1 VLRPTWVAQKK
12 SDRRWTLNPRKSEQY
27 FMCGITGFLDTSE
40 SKGHEE
46 LCAIVQR
53 MATSLRH
60 RGPEDEGIWA
70 DAACGIAF
78 GHRRLSIIDLSAAG
92 HQPMH
97 SSCGRY
103 VITFNGEIYNFKAL
117 RQELESLGQTFRG
130 HSDTEVMLASIA
142 HWGVENAVKKF
153 NGMFAFGLWDRKEK
167 TLYLSRD
174 RAGEKPLYYGWAGKT
189 LLFGSELKALHQ
201 HPAFR
206 GEIDRGAL
214 TIYVRHNY
222 IPAPHSIYKG
232 IFKLIPGTLLTIRGF
247 GSDASPKPYW
257 SAKNAAEDGLGNPF
271 KGSEAEAV
279 DQLDTLL
286 NDAVS
291 MRMEAD
297 VPLGA
302 FLSGGIDSSLVVAI
316 MQANSSRPVKT
327 FTIGFEN
334 SAFNEAE
341 SAKAV
346 AKHIGTEHTEL
357 YVTPAEAMGVIPLL
371 PTLYDEPFADSSQI
385 PTFLVSQLAR
395 RKVTVSLSG
404 DGGDELFGG
413 YDTYLW
419 GRSVQQNI
427 GWMPRTLKA
436 GLAKSLKPLS
446 RFDWNALLGGSSSV
460 LPQSLRRKDLNR
472 VLQKLAGILNV
483 NQRETLY
490 RVLCSYW
497 MEPASIVIGAKE
509 PLTALTDPSKRAQI
523 EDFMHVMMYLD
534 TLMYLPDDIL
544 VKVDRAAMGVSLE
557 SRVPLL
563 DHRVIE
569 FAWKLPLAMK
579 VKGNTGKRPLRQLL
593 HRYVPKNLVDRPKQG
608 FGVPIHEWLRGPMR
622 PWAEELLN
630 ESRLKQEGYFSPA
643 PIRQKWS
650 EHVSARHNWQ
660 PQLWGVLMFQSWLEQ
675 HKSLISGKVEDEAV
689 ADASVM
695 RIPSRMAGTGPVQPS
710 IT

>member
-1 VLRPTWVAQKK
+1 
-12 SDRRWTLNPRKSEQY
+12 
-27 FMCGITGFLDTSE
+27 MCGITGFLDTRQD
-40 SKGHEE
+40 KAHEE
-46 LCAIVQR
+46 LVATVRR

-60 RGPEDEGIWA
+60 RGPEDEGTWA
-70 DAACGIAF
+70 DPASGIAF
-78 GHRRLSIIDLSAAG
+78 GHRRLSIIDLSPAG

-117 RQELESLGQTFRG
+117 RQELDALGQAFRG
-130 HSDTEVMLASIA
+130 HSDTEVMLAAIA
-142 HWGVENAVKKF
+142 HWGVEAALKKF
-153 NGMFAFGLWDRKEK
+153 NGMFAFAVWDRQER

-174 RAGEKPLYYGWAGKT
+174 RAGEKPLYYGWAGRT
-189 LLFGSELKALHQ
+189 LLFGSELKAFHQ
-201 HPAFR
+201 HPDFR
-206 GEIDRGAL
+206 GQIDRGAL
-214 TIYVRHNY
+214 TVYLRHNY

-232 IFKLIPGTLLTIRGF
+232 IYKLPPGTVLAIRGF

-257 SAKNAAEDGLGNPF
+257 SAKYAVEDGLNNPF
-271 KGSEAEAV
+271 VGSDAQAV
-279 DQLDTLL
+279 DQLDSLL

-316 MQANSSRPVKT
+316 MQANSSRPVQT
-327 FTIGFEN
+327 FTIGFN
-334 SAFNEAE
+334 DSNFNEAE

-346 AKHIGTEHTEL
+346 AKHLGTDHTEL
-357 YVTPAEAMGVIPLL
+357 YVTPEEAMAVIPRL

-413 YDTYLW
+413 YNTYLW

-427 GWMPRTLKA
+427 GWMPKPLKV
-436 GLAKSLKPLS
+436 GLAKTLNPLS
-446 RFDWNALLGGSSSV
+446 RFDWNALLSGGQSM
-460 LPQSLRRKDLNR
+460 LPESLKRKDLNK
-472 VLQKLAGILNV
+472 VLQKLAGILKV
-483 NQRETLY
+483 NQREALY
-490 RVLCSYW
+490 WVLCSYW
-497 MEPASIVIGAKE
+497 MEPASVVVGAKE
-509 PLTALTDPSKRAQI
+509 PLTPLTDPSKWAHI
-523 EDFMHVMMYLD
+523 KEFMHVMMYLD

-579 VKGNTGKRPLRQLL
+579 VRGNTGKRPLRQLL
-593 HRYVPKNLVDRPKQG
+593 HRYVPKELVERPKQG
-608 FGVPIHEWLRGPMR
+608 FGVPIHEWLRGPMH
-622 PWAEELLN
+622 PWAEELLS
-630 ESRLKQEGYFSPA
+630 ESRLKNEGFFSPA

-650 EHVSARHNWQ
+650 EHLSGRRNWQ
-660 PQLWGVLMFQSWLEQ
+660 AQMWGVLMFQAWLEE
-675 HKSLISGKVEDEAV
+675 HKTLISTKIDDDLVLDAQV
-689 ADASVM
+689 AGNAS
-695 RIPSRMAGTGPVQPS
+695 RTAGSQPVQPR
-710 IT
+710 TM